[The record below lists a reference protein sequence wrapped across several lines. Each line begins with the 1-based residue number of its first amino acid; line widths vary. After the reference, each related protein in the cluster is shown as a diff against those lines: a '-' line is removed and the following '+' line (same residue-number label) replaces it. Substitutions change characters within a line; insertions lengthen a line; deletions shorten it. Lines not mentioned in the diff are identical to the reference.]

1 MFDFVNLVHH
11 ANQKI
16 NCVMAKEDLITK
28 LEEGHEV
35 HCPKKCHQNKQHI
48 IWGGCKMAVN
58 CSIGGKGKPGHAV
71 HKCLVTNVRHYVP
84 D

>member
-35 HCPKKCHQNKQHI
+35 HCPKKCHQQLLDDNLLYYRNI
-48 IWGGCKMAVN
+48 L
-58 CSIGGKGKPGHAV
+58 S
-71 HKCLVTNVRHYVP
+71 LFLTVP
-84 D
+84 MRPLIFTYK